1 MLKDNKHIQIF
12 LISKNLVVDQKKLGK
27 VIVLGVEG
35 WIVYFWDKRLF
46 ERHMANVR
54 GQDLHHEK
62 V

>member
-35 WIVYFWDKRLF
+35 WIVYF
-46 ERHMANVR
+46 
-54 GQDLHHEK
+54 
-62 V
+62 